1 MNSIKERFD
10 SMDGTKS
17 EAVQK
22 IQERFQP
29 MFLNIDRNK
38 TFCQRLELFS
48 QKALDFTRP
57 SILDEDLSY

>member
-29 MFLNIDRNK
+29 NYLNKDLVWQEK
-38 TFCQRLELFS
+38 VGPRLLTLKVLPDHS
-48 QKALDFTRP
+48 Q
-57 SILDEDLSY
+57 

>member
-38 TFCQRLELFS
+38 TFGQRLEFFS
-48 QKALDFTRP
+48 QNALDFTRP